1 MPGSPHWLQALTPGA
16 VAGISGLVS
25 LSGDHWRRAGPGQYE
40 VLERAAQYGAA
51 FVFFRE
57 QEGRPPVAQA
67 LVYVDDALT
76 DTAFA
81 ELHRRLWN
89 WGVVPL
95 VYRKRGAR
103 VDLLRCAHAPDFLAR
118 DGRLRYHAFA
128 TLDLLTAIDGA
139 ADMATW
145 WDGEQ
150 LHDGSIWDDPA
161 VCEQLCSADKAAHRS
176 LIQAIKRLDKDLQD
190 QSNLLPK
197 PLRRRLLVLSL
208 LIAYLE
214 DRKILEPALFGRY
227 RPGATRFFEILE
239 DGPALV
245 GLLAELEERFNGD
258 VFLLRPDERDRL
270 LTSKSLGRF
279 AAFVG
284 GRTAHSGQLE
294 LWRLYSFSDLPVELI
309 SHVYELFVID
319 RSAVYTPPFLVRML
333 VDEVL
338 DATRLDRLF
347 ASGEAILDPSCG
359 SGVFLVEAYKRL
371 VSHWRGRH
379 GWRRPDVATLRDL
392 MRQIRGIDINS
403 EAIELAAFSL
413 CLALCEAL
421 DVTTI
426 QRSKKLF
433 PKLTPPAT
441 APTSAD
447 LRKHVKHTHSLQV
460 GCFFDARDDLHAAN
474 IGVILG
480 NPPFQSDLGS
490 PGAIS
495 SCRKFE
501 AEHGKLPDKQLA
513 YLFLHDC
520 LPLLQQGG
528 VLCVLQPYGLLYN
541 EGTIALRQ
549 RLFERWDVREVLD
562 MISIRGL
569 FGRAD
574 TKVFALI
581 AEAQPPLPDRQVLH
595 AVFRR
600 TGSVSAERGFDI
612 DYYDMH
618 WLPRQTL
625 LADPTIWRSNLLGGG
640 RVRDLVD
647 RLRRMRTLAGFLADQ
662 DGWDCGEGFIAG
674 ASEASEPA
682 EHISHKPVLPSEALT
697 VDGVDE
703 SAIYTW
709 DERPVERPRTG
720 ARFTAPMLLIR
731 EHIDLPNTLR
741 RTGYLTYG
749 SQILGICAPKAQL
762 ARLERIKRWLDAER
776 RVLQAYALATSLKA
790 MTQKATT
797 LTGADITSLPFPDS
811 GDLEISPNEQIVADD
826 IIDFYSDFVRLGEDS
841 PLLARGADEGLPG
854 FCATYTRQLN
864 AIYTDLRPGPA
875 YRWPGVVC
883 QSFIFGEGTVE
894 WSGVDELRARLR
906 KLLEQRRAGG
916 LTLHRI
922 SRVFDGHFIFLLK
935 PDRLRFWLRSV
946 ALRDADETLADL
958 RAQGY

>member
-1 MPGSPHWLQALTPGA
+1 MPGSLHWLQALTTGA
-16 VAGISGLVS
+16 AAGISGLVS
-25 LSGDHWRRAGPGQYE
+25 LTGDDWRQAGPGQHE

-57 QEGRPPVAQA
+57 MEGRPPAAQA

-76 DTAFA
+76 DAAFA

-128 TLDLLTAIDGA
+128 TLDLLTSIDSA
-139 ADMATW
+139 AEAATW
-145 WDGEQ
+145 WDSER
-150 LHDGSIWDDPA
+150 LHDGSLWDDPA

-176 LIQAIKRLDKDLQD
+176 LIQAIKLLDKDLRD
-190 QSNLLPK
+190 QNNLLPK

-214 DRKILEPALFGRY
+214 DRKILEPAVFDRH
-227 RPGATRFFEILE
+227 RPGATRFFELLE

-258 VFLLRPDERDRL
+258 VFLLRADERDRL
-270 LTSKSLGRF
+270 LTSRSLGRF
-279 AAFVG
+279 ARFVG
-284 GRTAHSGQLE
+284 GRTAPSGQME

-338 DATRLDRLF
+338 DASRLDRLF
-347 ASGEAILDPSCG
+347 ASGEAILDPACG

-371 VSHWRGRH
+371 VSHWRSRH
-379 GWRRPDVATLRDL
+379 GWRRPDVATLRAL
-392 MRQIRGIDINS
+392 MLQIRGVDING

-421 DVTTI
+421 DVETI
-426 QRSKKLF
+426 QRSVKLF
-433 PKLTPPAT
+433 PKLTPSTSGPARGGQ
-441 APTSAD
+441 A
-447 LRKHVKHTHSLQV
+447 RSLQV
-460 GCFFDARDDLHAAN
+460 GCFFDTRDVLRAAN

-490 PGAIS
+490 PGALT
-495 SCRKFE
+495 SCRTFE
-501 AEHGKLPDKQLA
+501 AEHGNLPDKQLA

-520 LPLLQQGG
+520 LPLLRLGG

-549 RLFERWDVREVLD
+549 RLFERWDVREILD

-581 AEAQPPLPDRQVLH
+581 AEAQPPPPERQILH

-600 TGSVSAERGFDI
+600 TGSVSAQRGFDI

-618 WLPRQTL
+618 WLPRRTV

-640 RVRDLVD
+640 RVRDFVD

-662 DGWDCGEGFIAG
+662 DGWDSGEGFIAG
-674 ASEASEPA
+674 ASGASEPA

-709 DERPVERPRTG
+709 DERPVERPRTS
-720 ARFTAPMLLIR
+720 ARFTPPMLLIR

-749 SQILGICAPKAQL
+749 HQILGICAPRAQL

-776 RVLQAYALATSLKA
+776 RVLQAYALATSRKA

-797 LTGADITSLPFPDS
+797 LTGADITNLPFPDS
-811 GDLEISPNEQIVADD
+811 GNLEVSPNEQIIADD

-841 PLLARGADEGLPG
+841 PLLALGADHGLPG
-854 FCATYTRQLN
+854 FCAVYTRQLN
-864 AIYTDLRPGPA
+864 AIYTSLRPGPA
-875 YRWPGVVC
+875 YRWAGVVC
-883 QSFIFGEGTVE
+883 QPFVFGEGTVE
-894 WSGVDELRARLR
+894 WSGVGELRDRLR
-906 KLLEQRRAGG
+906 KLLEQRRGGG

-922 SRVFDGHFIFLLK
+922 SRVFDGRFVFLLK
-935 PDRLRFWLRSV
+935 PDRLRFWLRSI